1 MKKLLVVL
9 MTFALAVCSSA
20 QVGHSG
26 YALANAPYSEAT
38 DFVDRLG
45 AGSFGR
51 AAENVADSA
60 RDSLRAKALE
70 ALWIDLLARYGQYQ
84 GNEIMGAD
92 IDGDQWRVHVKCTFQ
107 KAKVDVVVSF
117 NTIQELGKVTGI
129 TSRKLEGNELR

>member
-1 MKKLLVVL
+1 MLLVIS
-9 MTFALAVCSSA
+9 MTFALAFSA
-20 QVGHSG
+20 TAQMGHSG

-60 RDSLRAKALE
+60 RDSLRAKSLE
-70 ALWIDLLARYGQYQ
+70 AFWRDLLERYGPYQ
-84 GNEIMGAD
+84 GNEILGAD
-92 IDGDQWRVHVKCTFQ
+92 IDGDQWRVHVKCSFQ

-129 TSRKLEGNELR
+129 TSRKLKENELH

>member
-1 MKKLLVVL
+1 MLTL
-9 MTFALAVCSSA
+9 TIAADASA

-60 RDSLRAKALE
+60 RDSLKAESLE
-70 ALWIDLLARYGQYQ
+70 AFWIDLLKRYGQYQ
-84 GNEIMGAD
+84 GNEILGAD
-92 IDGDQWRVHVKCTFQ
+92 IDGDQWRVHVKCSFQ
-107 KAKVDVVVSF
+107 KAKVDVIVSF

-129 TSRKLEGNELR
+129 TSRKLQENELH